1 MKLIMKLKLFSV
13 IIIGLAVLSYFYSW
27 YVGELVPAWQ
37 AVVWSF
43 SCFTYALDE
52 YVTARYN
59 SLKLD

>member
-1 MKLIMKLKLFSV
+1 MKLKLLLV
-13 IIIGLAVLSYFYSW
+13 ITVGIAVLSYLYSW

-43 SCFTYALDE
+43 SCFIYALDE